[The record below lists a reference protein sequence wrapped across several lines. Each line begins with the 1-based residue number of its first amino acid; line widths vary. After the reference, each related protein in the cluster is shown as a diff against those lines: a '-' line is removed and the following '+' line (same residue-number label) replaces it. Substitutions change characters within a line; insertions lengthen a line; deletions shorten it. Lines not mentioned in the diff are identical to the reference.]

1 MARRSLGAYKKV
13 QANTASPGQRVVMVY
28 DGIRKSLKMAIEAI
42 DSKEP
47 DGIEVANSQIQLAEQ
62 LISELKRA
70 IDMRAGEVSVTLN
83 DLYEFWLRHLTEA
96 NTEKSSEKLIEIQE
110 MVEELLD
117 TWKEAVKRV

>member
-28 DGIRKSLKMAIEAI
+28 DGIRKSLKAAIEAI
-42 DSKEP
+42 NSGEP
-47 DGIEVANSQIQLAEQ
+47 EGIETANNQIQLAEQ

-83 DLYEFWLRHLTEA
+83 DLYEFWLRHLTQA
-96 NTEKSSEKLIEIQE
+96 NTEKSADKLIEVQE

-117 TWKEAVKRV
+117 TWKEAVKQV

>member
-28 DGIRKSLKMAIEAI
+28 DGIRKSLKGAITAI
-42 DSKEP
+42 NGNEP
-47 DGIEVANSQIQLAEQ
+47 EGIEVANNQIQLAEQ
-62 LISELKRA
+62 LVSELKRA
-70 IDMRAGEVSVTLN
+70 LDMRAGEVSVTLN

-96 NTEKSSEKLIEIQE
+96 NSSKDVQKIEEVME

-117 TWKEAVKRV
+117 TWKEAVKRA

>member
-47 DGIEVANSQIQLAEQ
+47 DGIEIANNQIQLAEQ

-96 NTEKSSEKLIEIQE
+96 NTEKSSEKLVEIQE

>member
-28 DGIRKSLKMAIEAI
+28 DGIRKSLKSAIESI
-42 DSKEP
+42 NSNEP
-47 DGIEVANSQIQLAEQ
+47 DGIETANNQIHLAEQ
-62 LISELKRA
+62 LITELKRA
-70 IDMRAGEVSVTLN
+70 LDMRAGEVSVTLS

-96 NTEKSSEKLIEIQE
+96 NTQKDAQKLEEVME